1 MRFFFRKKDESPPFQ
16 IQTPLQIVPSNRNF
30 DQLKDCDVALKFWL
44 PEYVKKM
51 IDRMCRFQ
59 DTSASNLIRQILFI
73 HLYTPSGTDSPTP
86 FLPSHATLPF
96 PVGLAVSR

>member
-44 PEYVKKM
+44 PEYVEKI

-59 DTSASNLIRQILFI
+59 DTSASDLIRQILFI
-73 HLYTPSGTDSPTP
+73 HLYLLELPPCTSRVVLVCPEYGEQHCWDSD
-86 FLPSHATLPF
+86 
-96 PVGLAVSR
+96 